1 MKLCQT
7 YDGMSSY
14 VWRYVKLM
22 EEVCHN
28 YEGMSYLF
36 LLFYALA
43 IWNKNLIKKDISNI
57 NMLGLR

>member
-7 YDGMSSY
+7 YEGMSSLLM
-14 VWRYVKLM
+14 YVKLM

-36 LLFYALA
+36 LLFFALA
-43 IWNKNLIKKDISNI
+43 IWNKTLIKKDMDPTSICWA
-57 NMLGLR
+57 